1 MSALSDEQVVELFG
15 GLTDAKDPRFA
26 VGGGAADDNT
36 VDGYAV
42 GDEFG
47 RAMQDAVYRTDLSV
61 YKSMEGGRRRKRQ
74 TKRKSRKGRK
84 QRGGSKKQPRF
95 QLSMKAT
102 IRLQKKQKQRQ

>member
-1 MSALSDEQVVELFG
+1 MSKLSDKEVVDLFG
-15 GLTDAKDPRFA
+15 GLTDTKDPRFA

-61 YKSMEGGRRRKRQ
+61 YKSMEGGRRSRRRRQ
-74 TKRKSRKGRK
+74 TKRKS
-84 QRGGSKKQPRF
+84 QRGGGKKQPRF

-102 IRLQKKQKQRQ
+102 IRLRSRKQR